1 MQEGVY
7 ILKYVHCVSVC
18 EIVIYGVFV
27 LSLESLKDTLL
38 SYMERKDMDIPP
50 DVEELFPAEIL
61 LSHYVETWKF
71 SVAFKQERHRQ

>member
-1 MQEGVY
+1 MTG
-7 ILKYVHCVSVC
+7 L
-18 EIVIYGVFV
+18 F
-27 LSLESLKDTLL
+27 LSLFQSLKVTLL

-50 DVEELFPAEIL
+50 DVEELFPDEIL